1 LSFFDETDEPPT
13 TRSARRPTRPSR
25 RAPDEQRTILIRR
38 AVAGVAIVVVIIALA
53 VGVHSCQVSSRNS
66 ALKSYNATVGSLVQQ
81 SDITGGKVFT
91 DLTSPKS
98 NQALGVQTDLNNLK
112 VSAQSELQQA
122 QNLSPPG
129 EVQTAQQN
137 FVVAMSLRRDGISD
151 IASNFQPAL
160 SRSTAQTAI
169 NSIAVD
175 MQKFL
180 ASDVVYT
187 TQTAPEIAA
196 ALHAA
201 GIPVGGAN
209 GETIQATSFLPDL
222 GWLVPSYIAG
232 KLGSSVSSSSAA
244 ASGSCPSG
252 QTCGHALNSVS
263 VGGVALST
271 GGGNTIPSS
280 PAPVFDANFTNT
292 GTNPEAGVTVTVSV
306 APTAGG
312 AAITG
317 QKVVAAT
324 QPGQTYDAQIT
335 LSKTPPTGAAQV
347 TVTVEKV
354 AGETNVANN
363 SLQFPVTFG

>member
-1 LSFFDETDEPPT
+1 MSFFDETDEPPPPRT
-13 TRSARRPTRPSR
+13 ARRPTRTSR

-38 AVAGVAIVVVIIALA
+38 AVAGVAIVVVIVALA

-81 SDITGGKVFT
+81 SDATGSKVFK

-98 NQALGVQTDLNNLK
+98 SQALGVQTDLNNLK
-112 VSAQSELQQA
+112 VSAQSQLQQA

-137 FVVAMSLRRDGISD
+137 FVVALSLRRDGISD
-151 IASNFQPAL
+151 IANNFQPAL
-160 SRSTAQTAI
+160 SRSTANTAI

-187 TQTAPEIAA
+187 TQTAPQIAA

-222 GWLVPSYIAG
+222 GWLVPSFIAG
-232 KLGSSVSSSSAA
+232 KLGSSVSSSSAVT
-244 ASGSCPSG
+244 GTCPSG

-271 GGGNTIPSS
+271 GGGNTIPAS

-292 GTNPEAGVTVTVSV
+292 GTNPEAGVTVTVTVTPS
-306 APTAGG
+306 AGG
-312 AAITG
+312 ATITG
-317 QKVVAAT
+317 SKVEAAT

-335 LSKTPPTGAAQV
+335 LPKSPPTGSAQV
-347 TVTVEKV
+347 SVTVQKV

-363 SLQFPVTFG
+363 TLQFPVTFA